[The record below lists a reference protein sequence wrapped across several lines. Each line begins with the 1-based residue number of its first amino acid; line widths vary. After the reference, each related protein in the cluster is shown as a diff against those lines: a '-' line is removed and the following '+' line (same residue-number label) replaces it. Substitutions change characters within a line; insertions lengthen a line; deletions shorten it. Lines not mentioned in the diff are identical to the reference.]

1 VALLRRCRL
10 RSRVRAARE
19 AQAARFPLTEA
30 LWRQWIED
38 EVDAA
43 ERCVLAAFRAR
54 RRQQRHLLA
63 RPNPRDVACSAED
76 VDAIEALYERAL
88 RDYLSVP
95 LWTSYIEARKRA
107 LPGCTPLLFRLSL
120 R

>member
-1 VALLRRCRL
+1 MALLRRCRL

-43 ERCVLAAFRAR
+43 ERCVLAASQLRHAR
-54 RRQQRHLLA
+54 QA
-63 RPNPRDVACSAED
+63 APVSSTACE
-76 VDAIEALYERAL
+76 
-88 RDYLSVP
+88 
-95 LWTSYIEARKRA
+95 KR
-107 LPGCTPLLFRLSL
+107 LGET
-120 R
+120 

>member
-1 VALLRRCRL
+1 M
-10 RSRVRAARE
+10 
-19 AQAARFPLTEA
+19 
-30 LWRQWIED
+30 
-38 EVDAA
+38 
-43 ERCVLAAFRAR
+43 
-54 RRQQRHLLA
+54 
-63 RPNPRDVACSAED
+63 
-76 VDAIEALYERAL
+76 DAIEALYERAL